1 MAVSLLRIIYI
12 AGMWNGMSGIAIMW
26 FFCYIKYKRMYGV
39 NL

>member
-1 MAVSLLRIIYI
+1 MAVSFFGIVWI
-12 AGMWNGMSGIAIMW
+12 AGMRNGMSGIAIMW